1 MELMLKDKNCII
13 TGSGRGI
20 GRATALLFAKEG
32 GRVVVSDLDEGPAN
46 EVVEEIK
53 AGGGQAVACVGD
65 VTDPAYPD
73 KLIKTAVDAFGPSID
88 VIVNNAGYIWDAVI
102 HKMSDEQWEAM
113 LNIHLTAPFRIIRA
127 AAPYI
132 RAAAKN
138 DQEAGRLVTRKIINI
153 ASTAGL
159 DGSAGQTNYSSAKAA
174 LVGFTKSLAKEWGPL
189 NVCVNTVAFGF
200 IETRLTQVKEKNDL
214 IELSGQKVAVGIPEN
229 RRDML
234 KPMIPLRR
242 FGTPEEGAGAVLL
255 MASPL
260 ADYISGEVL
269 RVAGGK

>member
-20 GRATALLFAKEG
+20 GRATALLFAQEG
-32 GRVVVSDLDEGPAN
+32 GRVVVSDLDAGPAN

-53 AGGGQAVACVGD
+53 SCGGQAVACIGD
-65 VTDPAYPD
+65 VTDPAFPD
-73 KLIKTAVDAFGPSID
+73 SLIKTAVAAFGSSID

-102 HKMSDEQWEAM
+102 HKMSDEQWDAM

-132 RAAAKN
+132 RKAAKK
-138 DQEAGRLVTRKIINI
+138 DKEAGRLITRKIINI

-214 IELSGQKVAVGIPEN
+214 IELDGKKVSVGIPEN

-260 ADYISGEVL
+260 SDYISGEVL